1 MKQTIDATYENGAF
15 KPVDPAKVHLL
26 EGQRVTLVVDDQ
38 FLPEPLRLAARVYEG
53 LSAQEI
59 DEIEHVALDR
69 DRFFD
74 RRAAS
79 P

>member
-1 MKQTIDATYENGAF
+1 MKRTIDAIYESGAF
-15 KPVDPAKVHLL
+15 KSVDPAKVHVP

-38 FLPEPLRLAARVYEG
+38 LLLEPLRLAARVYEG

-59 DEIEHVALDR
+59 DEIEHIALDR
-69 DRFFD
+69 DCFFD

>member
-1 MKQTIDATYENGAF
+1 MKQTIDAIYENGTF
-15 KPVDPAKVHLL
+15 KPVEPAKVNVS

-38 FLPEPLRLAARVYEG
+38 LLLEPLRLAAHVYEG

-59 DEIEHVALDR
+59 DEIEHIALDR

-74 RRAAS
+74 QQAES